1 MSISLNEVHSRIQEK
16 KRKRKDLGDMT
27 KDQLSVHPRYNEILD
42 EMARL
47 REEKKAIEK
56 QLRGPAD
63 IQELE
68 AIKSDIRSD
77 LEMLA
82 DIALN
87 MYIANETVEIV
98 DDMNARWVPVFAVR
112 FKRD

>member
-1 MSISLNEVHSRIQEK
+1 MW
-16 KRKRKDLGDMT
+16 

-42 EMARL
+42 EIAKL
-47 REEKKAIEK
+47 REEKKGIENE
-56 QLRGPAD
+56 LRGPAD
-63 IQELE
+63 IQEIE
-68 AIKSDIRSD
+68 AIKGDIKTD

-98 DDMNARWVPVFAVR
+98 DEVNVRWVPVFAVR